1 MYNKV
6 QLFVQKEYNI
16 FFSQNENILG
26 EILKGTKGVLDVSS
40 FHFYSP
46 SELNPSWFFSV
57 PNLMDLTDLRVR
69 CLRGRLM
76 ISNGQNRNSHYDI
89 IAFYNHQRN
98 AMYSPLRPRSK
109 KRGKIRTLNV
119 NLPWESDLQITRD
132 SRKTFFFLS
141 GVSRHHSKYLGRTSK
156 KGQNQV
162 FKPNNHREPIFL
174 ALECR
179 IQAQN
184 QH

>member
-16 FFSQNENILG
+16 FFSQKENILG

-57 PNLMDLTDLRVR
+57 PNLMDLTNLRVR

-76 ISNGQNRNSHYDI
+76 MLNGQNRNSHYDI

-109 KRGKIRTLNV
+109 KRGKIRTLNHK
-119 NLPWESDLQITRD
+119 NGKSTMRIGSPDHSRFPKDFYFFKAECPITI
-132 SRKTFFFLS
+132 
-141 GVSRHHSKYLGRTSK
+141 
-156 KGQNQV
+156 QNT
-162 FKPNNHREPIFL
+162 
-174 ALECR
+174 
-179 IQAQN
+179 
-184 QH
+184 